1 MTLGIVCVQVI
12 FQTKTLGS
20 IHASLRSR
28 IRSTIINCD
37 LFLSIILATNDG
49 GFFMRVEGHFVVLI
63 KISMNIMSAIV
74 EIPARLGKSSKHK
87 LLS

>member
-1 MTLGIVCVQVI
+1 
-12 FQTKTLGS
+12 
-20 IHASLRSR
+20 
-28 IRSTIINCD
+28 
-37 LFLSIILATNDG
+37 
-49 GFFMRVEGHFVVLI
+49 MRVEGHFVVLI